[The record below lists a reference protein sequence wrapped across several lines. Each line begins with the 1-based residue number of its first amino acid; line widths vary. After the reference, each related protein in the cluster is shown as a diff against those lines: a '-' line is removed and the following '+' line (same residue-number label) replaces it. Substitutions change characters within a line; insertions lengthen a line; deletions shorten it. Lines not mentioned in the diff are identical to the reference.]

1 MISTKRHYKKWTI
14 TEVLNLQRE
23 YELLEWSV
31 QQIANKHERTI
42 ESILFKLNEEG
53 LTTSLYEATG
63 YCLDNKTPNV
73 NVCSLKKNKKTIS
86 EKISDI
92 GSSTDLGNDVYDL
105 NSDDN
110 ISFNA
115 SINTLSDRVWNLETS
130 IEEISSMVK
139 QMFDHMPSQKKNK
152 KCSSTIKH

>member
-1 MISTKRHYKKWTI
+1 MISTKRHGKKWTI

-23 YELLEWSV
+23 YELLEWNV

-42 ESILFKLNEEG
+42 ESILFKLHTEG
-53 LTTSLYEATG
+53 LTSALYEARG
-63 YCLDNKTPNV
+63 YCLDNKTSNV
-73 NVCSLKKNKKTIS
+73 NVYNLKKSKKDIS

-92 GSSTDLGNDVYDL
+92 GSSTDLGNDIYDL
-105 NSDDN
+105 NSDDD

-115 SINTLSDRVWNLETS
+115 NINTLSDRVWNLETS
-130 IEEISSMVK
+130 VEEISSMVK
-139 QMFDHMPSQKKNK
+139 KMFDQMQSQKKNK

>member
-14 TEVLNLQRE
+14 PEVLNLQRE
-23 YELLEWSV
+23 YELLEWNV

-42 ESILFKLNEEG
+42 ESILFKLHSEG
-53 LTTSLYEATG
+53 LTSSLYEAKG
-63 YCLDNKTPNV
+63 YCLDNKTSNV
-73 NVCSLKKNKKTIS
+73 NNLKKSKKGIS

-92 GSSTDLGNDVYDL
+92 GSSTDLGNDIYDL

-115 SINTLSDRVWNLETS
+115 NINTLSDCVWNLETS
-130 IEEISSMVK
+130 VEEISSMVK
-139 QMFDHMPSQKKNK
+139 KMFDQMPSQKKNK